1 MRRWLSSD
9 SSDSEIGCLPRRVRL
24 QLARNGHALKSQRGL
39 RPVAGKAQELLS
51 LLFGPSPI
59 GPSKAISCVCVI
71 FIDSGHG
78 ASLPFSGS
86 TTGLSAI
93 DICRAGPW
101 SDDGSTMRL
110 FAFYSEKKA
119 KCLLLADQLPQIEK

>member
-1 MRRWLSSD
+1 M
-9 SSDSEIGCLPRRVRL
+9 IP
-24 QLARNGHALKSQRGL
+24 KPGL
-39 RPVAGKAQELLS
+39 IAQKQNVGEVDDLS
-51 LLFGPSPI
+51 LVMCPI
-59 GPSKAISCVCVI
+59 TLGELGKSRAMRLPTGPSKAISCVCVI

-101 SDDGSTMRL
+101 SDGGSTMRL

-119 KCLLLADQLPQIEK
+119 KCLLLADQLPQIEE